1 MDPMVVET
9 VRAERPPVAA
19 ADGETV
25 ARRTSPWRR
34 WLCRRL
40 LQSAGDPPVCLVLDD
55 GSEIRADADER
66 MGSPGEE
73 IRILVHDGC
82 PLLALAADPIFQF
95 PHQFSNGTIEVEG
108 DLVELLGLING
119 ARPPGRLLGLIGR
132 LVSRPWRIQKGTS
145 LWRARQNISHH
156 YDIGN
161 DFYRLWLDPRMVYTC
176 AYYESPE
183 LTLEEAQVA
192 KMDHVCRKLEIEPG
206 DTVIEAGCGWGA
218 LARHIASVYGARVRA
233 FNISHEQI
241 AWARQRAHEEG
252 LSDRVEFIEDDWRNI
267 DGRCDKF
274 VSVGML
280 EHVGRRNYSELG
292 TLIDRVLEPEGR
304 ALIHSIGRNQPRHFD
319 DWTEQRIFPG
329 AYPPSPAEMTRIFEP
344 HRFSILDVEN
354 LRLHYART
362 CRDWLERF
370 DDSAEAV
377 REMFDETFVRTWRM
391 YLAASVNAFQV
402 GGLQLFQVLLARERD
417 NSVPWTRGHL
427 YRHIDKSPAPGS

>member
-19 ADGETV
+19 ANGETV
-25 ARRTSPWRR
+25 ARRTSPRRR

-66 MGSPGEE
+66 MGSPGVE

-161 DFYRLWLDPRMVYTC
+161 DFYRLWLDPRMIYTC

-192 KMDHVCRKLEIEPG
+192 KMVHVCRKLEIEPG
-206 DTVIEAGCGWGA
+206 DTVIEAG
-218 LARHIASVYGARVRA
+218 
-233 FNISHEQI
+233 
-241 AWARQRAHEEG
+241 
-252 LSDRVEFIEDDWRNI
+252 LS
-267 DGRCDKF
+267 
-274 VSVGML
+274 
-280 EHVGRRNYSELG
+280 
-292 TLIDRVLEPEGR
+292 
-304 ALIHSIGRNQPRHFD
+304 LIHI
-319 DWTEQRIFPG
+319 
-329 AYPPSPAEMTRIFEP
+329 
-344 HRFSILDVEN
+344 
-354 LRLHYART
+354 
-362 CRDWLERF
+362 
-370 DDSAEAV
+370 
-377 REMFDETFVRTWRM
+377 
-391 YLAASVNAFQV
+391 
-402 GGLQLFQVLLARERD
+402 
-417 NSVPWTRGHL
+417 
-427 YRHIDKSPAPGS
+427 